1 MPRWVGTRDRR
12 EKDTPWDA
20 VLGSGVLQGNRI
32 FVVVPAKNESGWIGG
47 VLRSMPAFVD
57 SVVVVDDGSTDTTAA
72 LARDA
77 GASVLVHEKSRGV
90 GAAIISGYV
99 AALAAGADVV
109 AVMAGD
115 GQMCPDDL
123 EALLVPVVRGEADY
137 TKGNRFDHP
146 DVKHVMPNARRR
158 VGRVLSRLT
167 GLAVGLPNLSDSQ
180 SGSTAILR
188 RAIEAIDLGKVWQ
201 GYGYPND
208 LLGHLCRAGMR
219 VRDVRVRPVYRGE
232 ASGLRARHVIV
243 IAGLIAKAAVLRAVT
258 PSSVASSRLDAPAA
272 PTAP

>member
-1 MPRWVGTRDRR
+1 
-12 EKDTPWDA
+12 
-20 VLGSGVLQGNRI
+20 VLQGNRV
-32 FVVVPAKNESGWIGG
+32 FVVVPARNEQSWIGG

-57 SVVVVDDGSTDTTAA
+57 RVIVVDDGSTDATAA

-77 GASVLVHEKSRGV
+77 GASVLVHERSRGV

-99 AALAAGADVV
+99 EAMAGGADVV

-123 EALLVPVVRGEADY
+123 EALVLPVVRGEADY

-167 GLAVGLPNLSDSQ
+167 GLAVGLPSLSDSQ
-180 SGSTAILR
+180 SGYTAISR
-188 RAIEAIDLGKVWQ
+188 RALEAIDLDKVWQ

-208 LLGHLCRAGMR
+208 LLGHLCRARQR

-243 IAGLIAKAAVLRAVT
+243 IAGLIARAAVLRATSGPAVR
-258 PSSVASSRLDAPAA
+258 PSSVGSSPLDAPAA
-272 PTAP
+272 PTAL